1 MDIRRPC
8 YHKPMVGN
16 LTSGGVNPLNFNFL
30 VLGKTLETQITA
42 GDLRSLAAK
51 FRELRNKV
59 DNEWETMNA
68 QNREVLRDFT
78 DAIYSPSEEDLRELT
93 EGELARAEQRALT
106 LAGPQEM
113 EAFAAYLAEMVGL
126 IYAVDKRQAEE
137 ESLDPEYTAE
147 LERQLEDLA
156 DAGLPPMSTA
166 EELHARLRN
175 L

>member
-1 MDIRRPC
+1 
-8 YHKPMVGN
+8 MVGN
-16 LTSGGVNPLNFNFL
+16 LTSGGVSPLNFNFL
-30 VLGKTLETQITA
+30 VLGKTPETQITA
-42 GDLRSLAAK
+42 DDLRSLAAK
-51 FRELRNKV
+51 FRELRNRV
-59 DNEWETMNA
+59 DNEWETMDA

-93 EGELARAEQRALT
+93 EGEYARAGQRVLT
-106 LAGPQEM
+106 ALAGPQEI
-113 EAFAAYLAEMVGL
+113 EAFAAYLVEMVGL